1 MDKTVIAMYLRLSNE
16 DRNKEEFE
24 ESNSISAQRQL
35 LNDHICEL
43 MQGQAYSITEFCDDG
58 YSGTDFNRPGI
69 QALLEAARNGEV
81 SMVIVKDFS
90 RFGRDYLEVG
100 RYLEYIFPILQIRF
114 ISVNDGY
121 DSSDKFGATGGM
133 SVALKN
139 LVYGM
144 YSADLSKKIRSARDT
159 RVRNGEFVGAFAPY
173 GYVKDPKDKHK
184 LLVDENVA
192 WVVRRIFQMAADGVS
207 FAEITRQLNDAGIPS
222 MALYRIQKNDGYG
235 NRHPHVKVML
245 WNASSIR
252 DMLTDEVY
260 LGRLLWNRTK
270 CGMDTDKKIV
280 PQEREN
286 WIIVDNHHEPLVSQ
300 ELFDKASNRVSHD
313 GVKGKRMKRRNSF
326 FICGHCGKV
335 MQLRVKS
342 RNRYYCNSRTQQRE
356 NACQKTSIW
365 QDDLENAVLCQIR
378 NMADIMMERRTAS
391 KDSGREER
399 KAALEKLIA
408 DSEREMRQWKN
419 TKLSLYEQYKAGS
432 LSREGYIGKIER
444 GKKRLEELDKIK
456 ENAMEELESLQI
468 ISDDTRICD
477 ADLQEIS
484 ALDNF
489 DLDRLKLLIEKVIVY
504 GEDEIE
510 VVWKVDDPFARIKG
524 Q

>member
-1 MDKTVIAMYLRLSNE
+1 MDKTIIAMYLRLSNE
-16 DRNKEEFE
+16 DRDKEELE

-35 LNDHICEL
+35 LHGHIQEL
-43 MQGQAYSITEFCDDG
+43 MRGQPYDITEFCDDG

-69 QALLEAARNGEV
+69 QALLETAKNGEV
-81 SMVIVKDFS
+81 SMIIVKDFS

-114 ISVNDGY
+114 VSVNDNY
-121 DSSDKFGATGGM
+121 DSSDKFGTTGGM

-144 YSADLSKKIRSARDT
+144 YSADLSKKVRSARNT

-207 FAEITRQLNDAGIPS
+207 FAEITRQLNDEGIPS

-235 NRHPHVKVML
+235 NRHSHVKVML

-300 ELFDKASNRVSHD
+300 ELFDKASSRVSHD

-356 NACQKTSIW
+356 NACQKANIW
-365 QDDLENAVLCQIR
+365 QDALENAVLCQVK
-378 NMADIMMERRTAS
+378 NMADVMMEQRAARKNSS
-391 KDSGREER
+391 KNER
-399 KAALEKLIA
+399 KPELEKIIA
-408 DSEREMRQWKN
+408 DSEREMQQWKN
-419 TKLSLYEQYKAGS
+419 TKLFLYEQYKSGS
-432 LSREGYIGKIER
+432 LSREGYIEKIEKGKI
-444 GKKRLEELDKIK
+444 RLEELGQIK
-456 ENAMEELESLQI
+456 DDALKELDAMTDISDTTEMSNENIEELSV
-468 ISDDTRICD
+468 
-477 ADLQEIS
+477 
-484 ALDNF
+484 LDSF
-489 DLDRLKLLIEKVIVY
+489 DLNKMKLLIDKVVVY

-510 VVWKVDDPFARIKG
+510 IIWKANNPF
-524 Q
+524 